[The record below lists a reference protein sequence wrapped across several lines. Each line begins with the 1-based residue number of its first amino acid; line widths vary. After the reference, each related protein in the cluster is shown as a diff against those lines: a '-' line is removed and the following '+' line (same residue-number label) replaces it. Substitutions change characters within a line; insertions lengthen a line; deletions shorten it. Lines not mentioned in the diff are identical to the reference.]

1 MTIISEDRDENDR
14 QRGRNG
20 RQREREQRIDKDW
33 MVASS
38 DEEGR
43 VINDDEGEDKD
54 RVIENS
60 HYR

>member
-1 MTIISEDRDENDR
+1 MIIINEGKNDC

-20 RQREREQRIDKDW
+20 RQRGWEQTLTRRLGW
-33 MVASS
+33 SSVATGT
-38 DEEGR
+38 GR
-43 VINDDEGEDKD
+43 VVNDDEGEDKD